1 VDQRT
6 SWNQDKAALGN
17 RRAKPTAF
25 TSGLFAEELNQY
37 ETAAQVRRLL
47 SITTTRFLHR
57 GAISE
62 IRQASRSGQS
72 HKANPSQSEFDECRD
87 RGSPNCRTDATVR
100 RRKRRLAVKCT
111 DLLRQDHKIILR
123 SLDVLQRIVF
133 EENPEQVDQNDAA
146 TLLRFLRVF
155 ADEHHHM
162 KEEGVLFPELM
173 RISQT
178 EAGPLRHLL
187 FEHSQERS
195 LVEGLEDALRRT
207 KTAEFAVFANRLS
220 ERVRNHIQK
229 EDGILFPIL
238 DVLISGELDQKVT
251 AGFGKF

>member
-1 VDQRT
+1 
-6 SWNQDKAALGN
+6 
-17 RRAKPTAF
+17 
-25 TSGLFAEELNQY
+25 
-37 ETAAQVRRLL
+37 
-47 SITTTRFLHR
+47 
-57 GAISE
+57 
-62 IRQASRSGQS
+62 
-72 HKANPSQSEFDECRD
+72 
-87 RGSPNCRTDATVR
+87 
-100 RRKRRLAVKCT
+100 VKCT

-123 SLDVLQRIVF
+123 SFDVLQRIVA
-133 EENPEQVDQNDAA
+133 EDPERVDQDDAA

-162 KEEGVLFPELM
+162 KEESILFPELM

-207 KTAEFAVFANRLS
+207 KAAEFAVFANRLT

-238 DVLISGELDQKVT
+238 DVLISSELDEKVT
-251 AGFGKF
+251 AGFEKFQPDFKLLDDLQRLESKYLRKTVQ